1 MNASEH
7 LRIER
12 RGAVAR
18 VTLNRPDVHNAFDD
32 ALIARLS
39 AAAAELA
46 KDDSVRVAV
55 LAGMGESFCAGA
67 DLHWMRRMVA
77 YSEVENLADA
87 LAMAWMFEAWRD
99 LPKPVVG
106 RIHGAALG
114 GGVGLTAA
122 CDLAVASTR
131 AVFGFTEV
139 RLGILPAVI
148 SPFVVAKLG
157 PAAAQALF
165 LTGERFDAKRAYEL
179 GLVQRVVEPEALDEA
194 VDRVV
199 EQLLKGGPRAQA
211 RIKRLVTE
219 ISGRPPQE
227 VHGLTAGAIAR
238 ARVSPEGQEGIQS
251 FLERHDPPWRA
262 GE

>member
-7 LRIER
+7 LHLER
-12 RGAVAR
+12 RGPVAR

-32 ALIARLS
+32 ALIARLGDV
-39 AAAAELA
+39 AAELA
-46 KDDSVRVAV
+46 EDDSVRVAI
-55 LAGMGESFCAGA
+55 LAGAGDSFCAGA
-67 DLHWMRRMVA
+67 DLNWMQRMVA

-87 LAMAWMFEAWRD
+87 LAMARMFEAWRD

-114 GGVGLTAA
+114 GGVGLTAV
-122 CDLAVASTR
+122 CDLAVASTE

-165 LTGERFDAKRAYEL
+165 LTGERFDARRAYEL
-179 GLVQRVVEPEALDEA
+179 GLVQRLVEPAALDAE
-194 VDRVV
+194 V
-199 EQLLKGGPRAQA
+199 EKVADQLVKGGPRAQA
-211 RIKRLVTE
+211 RIKRLVAE
-219 ISGRPPQE
+219 IAGRSPHQ

-238 ARVSPEGQEGIQS
+238 ARVSPEGQEGMQA
-251 FLERHDPPWRA
+251 FLERRDPPWKT
-262 GE
+262 GK